1 MNITSNLS
9 SLHAQTHES
18 TRQFFG
24 AKRDLLSVAFS
35 ADNRQI
41 LTAGR
46 DRAVRLYNTI
56 GEVKLTIDDAHSDWI
71 TAVRYSPSQVSSS
84 LTRARRSLLLSC
96 LACFYPSLVRNVPP
110 STSMLLSLAQRCP
123 PHPPITPHL

>member
-1 MNITSNLS
+1 M
-9 SLHAQTHES
+9 
-18 TRQFFG
+18 
-24 AKRDLLSVAFS
+24 AFS

-71 TAVRYSPSQVSSS
+71 TAVRYSPSPVS
-84 LTRARRSLLLSC
+84 RQ
-96 LACFYPSLVRNVPP
+96 ACSAHGRILPR
-110 STSMLLSLAQRCP
+110 
-123 PHPPITPHL
+123 H